1 MMTTTELTKYIKAE
15 ALGLGFDLC
24 GIARAA
30 AVSPQTA
37 QMQNSWI
44 DAGMHATMHY
54 LERNTDK
61 RLNPTLLAE
70 GCKSVISVALNYAPK
85 EQAEGIAAYAQG
97 KDYHKIIKD
106 KLHLLLKKINE
117 ATPCKGRAFCD
128 SAPLLERYWATQAG
142 LGWIG
147 RNRQLIIPGKG
158 SYFFLGELLIDIE
171 LEYDTPFTG
180 NHCGNCHLC
189 IDNCPGRALS
199 NNGLNANH
207 CLSYL
212 TIEHRDNLPPN
223 IGEIMGKNFYGCDR
237 CQTVCPHNRFAT
249 PNNTPELQPC
259 TELLQMT
266 PEKWRALSKEQ
277 YETLFS
283 GSAVERC
290 GYEQLLRNIAA
301 SRLNKT
307 DK

>member
-1 MMTTTELTKYIKAE
+1 MMTTTELTTYIKAE
-15 ALGLGFDLC
+15 AQSLGFDLC
-24 GIARAA
+24 GVARAA

-37 QMQNSWI
+37 LMQNNWI
-44 DAGMHATMHY
+44 DAGMHAAMHY
-54 LERNTDK
+54 LERNCDK
-61 RLNPTLLAE
+61 RLNPTLLVE
-70 GCKSVISVALNYAPK
+70 GCKSIVSVALNYAPK
-85 EQAEGIAAYAQG
+85 EQAKGIAAYAQG

-117 ATPCKGRAFCD
+117 ATPCNGRAFCD

-171 LEYDTPFTG
+171 LEYDTPITD
-180 NHCGNCHLC
+180 NHCGNCRRC
-189 IDNCPGRALS
+189 IDNCPGKALS
-199 NNGLNANH
+199 NDGLNANN
-207 CLSYL
+207 CISYL
-212 TIEHRDNLPPN
+212 TIEHRGQLPEN
-223 IGEIMGKNFYGCDR
+223 IGEMMGNSFYGCDR
-237 CQTVCPHNRFAT
+237 CQTICPHNRFAT
-249 PNNTPELQPC
+249 PNNTPELQPDA
-259 TELLQMT
+259 ELLQMT
-266 PEKWRALSKEQ
+266 PEKWSALSKEQ
-277 YETLFS
+277 YDTLFT